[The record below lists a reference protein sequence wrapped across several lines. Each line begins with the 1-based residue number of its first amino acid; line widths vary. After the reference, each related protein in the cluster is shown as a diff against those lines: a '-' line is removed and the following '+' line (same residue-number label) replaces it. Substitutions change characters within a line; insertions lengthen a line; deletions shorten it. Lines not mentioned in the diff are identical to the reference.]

1 MLFGSNHRSRAVAA
15 RSHRRVLAALCLM
28 IALASTTSTILAHPL
43 DELAHTI
50 QLTLNRENVAVQA
63 NVSVG
68 PLVASRIWGEA
79 DTSGDSTISPDEAMQ
94 WSRMYLQ
101 SLTLRIDEQP
111 LALTLDS
118 ATFPD
123 SRNSMF
129 LDSKGGIVIQA
140 HAALPALSSGAH
152 TIHAN
157 NQAYAKISTY
167 KYSALA
173 APGVALREAID
184 VNKHEATFPLEFSAT
199 PAAVEV
205 MKPAAEPAN
214 LAERIGDSQLV
225 SRLREGRFS
234 PGFLTATLLAAL
246 LFGALHALQPGH
258 GKTLVAAYL
267 VGSRGTI
274 RHAITLGSIVTF
286 THTASVLAL
295 GTLLLAFSQTIKPE
309 RILPGLTAFSGL
321 LVVGLGVTLLRT
333 RLREVLTGVV
343 GHHHHDHDHD
353 HHHHHHDHDHD
364 HHHHHD
370 HDHDHHH
377 HHHHHGHHHHHHHG
391 PHGHSHELPERIT
404 PRSLIALGI
413 SGGIVP
419 CTEALVILIVAVA
432 VGQML
437 LGLLMIIAFSIG
449 LAGVLIGIGVAL
461 VTVGGR
467 LRDALP
473 STPRLAYWLPVLSA
487 ALVIGLGAA
496 LAWQGIAEL

>member
-1 MLFGSNHRSRAVAA
+1 MSGCQLWHSAMMTNVRRRLLVMLCFIIAA
-15 RSHRRVLAALCLM
+15 W
-28 IALASTTSTILAHPL
+28 STTGTILAHPL
-43 DELAHTI
+43 DELAHTVQI
-50 QLTLNRENVAVQA
+50 SLRPEDVAVQA
-63 NVSVG
+63 RISVG

-79 DTSGDSTISPDEAMQ
+79 DANGDDAISTDEAAQWGQRYLTEFDLEIDGAPLTLALDSTGV
-94 WSRMYLQ
+94 
-101 SLTLRIDEQP
+101 
-111 LALTLDS
+111 
-118 ATFPD
+118 TFPD
-123 SRNSMF
+123 SRNSLF
-129 LDSKGGIVIQA
+129 LGSKGQIVLNAIA
-140 HAALPALSSGAH
+140 TLPHLSTSTH
-152 TIHAN
+152 QLRAN
-157 NQAYAKISTY
+157 GRAYAKISTY
-167 KYSALA
+167 KFTILA
-173 APGVALREAID
+173 APGVVVREAT
-184 VNKHEATFPLEFSAT
+184 NSTQHEVTFPIELAANGAVQST
-199 PAAVEV
+199 PNTAAA
-205 MKPAAEPAN
+205 PTN

-234 PGFLTATLLAAL
+234 PGFLAMTLLAAL

-267 VGSRGTI
+267 VGSRGTV

-309 RILPGLTAFSGL
+309 RILPGLTAASGL
-321 LVVGLGVTLLRT
+321 LVVGLGLTLLRT
-333 RLREVLTGVV
+333 RLREVWRGVTHHHDHDHD
-343 GHHHHDHDHD
+343 HHHHDHDHD
-353 HHHHHHDHDHD
+353 HHHHHHDDHD

-370 HDHDHHH
+370 HHDHHH
-377 HHHHHGHHHHHHHG
+377 HHHGHGRHS
-391 PHGHSHELPERIT
+391 HSHELPERIT

-432 VGQML
+432 VGQMV

-461 VTVGGR
+461 VTVGSR
-467 LRDALP
+467 LRNALP
-473 STPRLAYWLPVLSA
+473 TTPKLAYWLPVLSA

>member
-1 MLFGSNHRSRAVAA
+1 MLFGLTRWSGTAN
-15 RSHRRVLAALCLM
+15 RRPQRRLLAALCFMLV
-28 IALASTTSTILAHPL
+28 LSSTTTTILAHPL
-43 DELAHTI
+43 DELEHTI
-50 QLTLNRENVAVQA
+50 QITLSPQQVAVQA

-68 PLVASRIWGEA
+68 PLVAARIWGEA
-79 DTSGDSTISPDEAMQ
+79 DTNSDSVVSPDEATQ
-94 WSRMYLQ
+94 WGQRYLGE
-101 SLTLRIDEQP
+101 LALDIDGTP
-111 LALTLDS
+111 LALTLAS
-118 ATFPD
+118 STFPG
-123 SRNSMF
+123 SRNSLF
-129 LDSKGGIVIQA
+129 LGEKGAIAIQA
-140 HAALPALSSGAH
+140 NAPLPTLNAGGH
-152 TIHAN
+152 TIHASG
-157 NQAYAKISTY
+157 QAYAKISVY
-167 KYSALA
+167 KYTGLA
-173 APGVALREAID
+173 APGVVVREATN
-184 VNKHEATFPLEFSAT
+184 VNKHEATFPLELLATTTSAQAVT
-199 PAAVEV
+199 RAEAA
-205 MKPAAEPAN
+205 PAN
-214 LAERIGDSQLV
+214 LVDRIGDSQLV

-234 PGFLTATLLAAL
+234 PGFLSVTLLAAL

-309 RILPGLTAFSGL
+309 RILPGLTALSGL

-343 GHHHHDHDHD
+343 GHHHHDHDHHHD
-353 HHHHHHDHDHD
+353 HGHDHDHDHHHDHDHD
-364 HHHHHD
+364 HHHH
-370 HDHDHHH
+370 
-377 HHHHHGHHHHHHHG
+377 GS
-391 PHGHSHELPERIT
+391 HGHSHALPERIT

-467 LRDALP
+467 LRAALP
-473 STPRLAYWLPVLSA
+473 TSPRLAYWLPVLSA